1 MAKPK
6 KIQLHSTNFQAWN
19 IRGAINFTTAFSP
32 NNILAGDAWHNIAE
46 ENVEVN
52 DLTIRPQDTVVAIVD
67 NPGPLNETNLAA
79 GEWKVL
85 RNLSDDILDWIEQQ
99 LYTAPS
105 ASLNG
110 GITLEKNYAL
120 LPYAATFT
128 WSVTAGT
135 NSIIAREL
143 WKREGAGAW
152 VKVKDL
158 TGNFGSETI
167 NVAIN
172 SDTQVRVMVSSK
184 AGESIYS
191 PTCFV
196 KFQFK
201 TGYRVGGGEIALNDT
216 FMKDGTMSFDTD
228 AYCTFTVKA
237 MAGDHIY
244 YYVPKS
250 FVSSPYINPPYFYVG
265 GFEGGFNVA
274 SQNASYTLGDGTS
287 VDYVVY
293 KSTNAGLGS
302 TNVTVQS
309 N

>member
-19 IRGAINFTTAFSP
+19 IRGVINFTAFSP
-32 NNILAGDAWHNIAE
+32 DNILAGDAWHNIAE

-85 RNLSDDILDWIEQQ
+85 RNLSDDTLDWIEQQ

-105 ASLNG
+105 ANLTG
-110 GITLEKNYAL
+110 GITLEKNHSAT
-120 LPYAATFT
+120 PYAASFT

-135 NSIIAREL
+135 NPITTSEL
-143 WKREGAGAW
+143 QKREGTGSW
-152 VKVKDL
+152 TKVKDL

-191 PTCFV
+191 PSCFV

-201 TGYRVGGGEIALNDT
+201 TGYRVGGGEIALNDA
-216 FMKDGTMSFDTD
+216 FMKDGTMNFDTD

-237 MAGDHIY
+237 MAGDHIF

-250 FVSSPYINPPYFYVG
+250 FVTSPYIKPPYFLVG

-274 SQNASYTLGDGTS
+274 SETAAYVFGDETT

-293 KSTNAGLGS
+293 KSTNSGLGS
-302 TNVTVQS
+302 TTVTVQA

>member
-19 IRGAINFTTAFSP
+19 IRGAINFTTFSP

-46 ENVEVN
+46 ENVEIN

-67 NPGPLNETNLAA
+67 NPGLLNETNLAA
-79 GEWKVL
+79 GKWKIL

-105 ASLNG
+105 ANLTG
-110 GITLEKNYAL
+110 GITLEKNHSAT
-120 LPYAATFT
+120 PYAASFT

-135 NSIIAREL
+135 NLIITREL
-143 WKREGAGAW
+143 QKREGVGAW
-152 VKVKDL
+152 AKVKDL
-158 TGNFGSETI
+158 TGNSGSETI

-172 SDTQVRVMVSSK
+172 SDTQVRIMVSSK
-184 AGESIYS
+184 TGETIYS
-191 PTCFV
+191 TTREV
-196 KFQFK
+196 KFQYK

-250 FVSSPYINPPYFYVG
+250 FVTSPYMNPPYFYVG
-265 GFEGGFNVA
+265 GFEGGFKVA
-274 SQNASYTLGDGTS
+274 SQTAAYVFGDETT

-293 KSTNAGLGS
+293 KSTNSGLGS
-302 TNVTVQS
+302 TNVTVQAK
-309 N
+309 

>member
-19 IRGAINFTTAFSP
+19 IRGAINFSAFSP

-67 NPGPLNETNLAA
+67 NPGLLNETNLAA

-85 RNLSDDILDWIEQQ
+85 RNLSDDTLDWIEQQ
-99 LYTAPS
+99 LYIAPS
-105 ASLNG
+105 ANLTG
-110 GITLEKNYAL
+110 GITLEKGFSSA
-120 LPYAATFT
+120 PYGAKFT
-128 WSVTAGT
+128 WNVTAGT
-135 NSIIAREL
+135 NPIITREL
-143 WKREGAGAW
+143 QKREGSGSW
-152 VKVKDL
+152 IKVKDL
-158 TGNFGSETI
+158 TGNSGLETI
-167 NVAIN
+167 DITIDT
-172 SDTQVRVMVSSK
+172 DTQVRVMVSSK

-191 PTCFV
+191 PSCSV

-201 TGYRVGGGEIALNDT
+201 TGYRVGGGDIILNNA
-216 FMKDGTMSFDTD
+216 FMKDGTMGFDTD

-237 MAGDHIY
+237 MAGEHIY

-250 FVSSPYINPPYFYVG
+250 FVSSPYIKPPYFYVG

-274 SQNASYTLGDGTS
+274 SQNARYTLGDGTS

-302 TNVTVQS
+302 TNVIVQS

>member
-19 IRGAINFTTAFSP
+19 IRGAINFTAFSP

-46 ENVEVN
+46 VNVEVN

-79 GEWKVL
+79 GKWKVL

-105 ASLNG
+105 ANLTG
-110 GITLEKNYAL
+110 GITLEKNHSAT
-120 LPYAATFT
+120 PYVASFT

-135 NSIIAREL
+135 NPIITREL
-143 WKREGAGAW
+143 QKREGAGAW
-152 VKVKDL
+152 AKVKDL
-158 TGNFGSETI
+158 TGNSGSETI

-172 SDTQVRVMVSSK
+172 SDTQVRIMVSSK
-184 AGESIYS
+184 TGETIYS
-191 PTCFV
+191 TTREV
-196 KFQFK
+196 KFQYK
-201 TGYRVGGGEIALNDT
+201 TGYRAALGSATLNDA
-216 FMKDGTMSFDTD
+216 FMKAGTMGFDTD
-228 AYCTFTVKA
+228 AYRNFTVNA
-237 MAGDHIY
+237 QAGENIF